1 MFANNSLS
9 SVLDTGK
16 STETLF
22 TQCVATSSH
31 KRTNV
36 DIIYLQTKGGQVQ
49 RNRCQSLCIRGIMV
63 RSKNSVLSCLC
74 LTMSSADGA
83 MKASVC
89 ITEALLDPTTSHSE
103 EPFDAPCLRLFEAK
117 SYFDYLHAPGNEY
130 LSARFQ
136 AAMGN
141 FAASENSTVVPG
153 GFPWETLP
161 KEAKVVDV
169 GGGLGSACE
178 EIMKENPFLKFTVQD
193 LPNVVEEAIAVST
206 LTSTLKS
213 ERIYSQ
219 VTRSTGIIT
228 TPRRSQTARSRFK
241 HTTSSP
247 LNPSR
252 TQISSCSGISCM
264 TGRTQRR
271 SRFSND

>member
-1 MFANNSLS
+1 MEKFK
-9 SVLDTGK
+9 GIG
-16 STETLF
+16 
-22 TQCVATSSH
+22 TSHCAIVELWYVPRIQYPLLGS
-31 KRTNV
+31 
-36 DIIYLQTKGGQVQ
+36 
-49 RNRCQSLCIRGIMV
+49 
-63 RSKNSVLSCLC
+63 LC
-74 LTMSSADGA
+74 LTVPSADDA

-89 ITEALLDPTTSHSE
+89 VTEALIDPATSHSE
-103 EPFDAPCLRLFEAK
+103 ESSNAPCLRLFKTK
-117 SYFDYLHAPGNEY
+117 SYFDYLYAPGNEY

-153 GFPWETLP
+153 GFPWEALP
-161 KEAKVVDV
+161 KGTKVVDV

-193 LPNVVEEAIAVST
+193 LPNVVEEAIVVST
-206 LTSTLKS
+206 LTSTLIS
-213 ERIYSQ
+213 ERMYSQ
-219 VTRSTGIIT
+219 VTRSTGITT

-252 TQISSCSGISCM
+252 TRTCSCSGISYM
-264 TGRTQRR
+264 TGRTQGR